1 MFFRNFIASDFEV
14 RLPVLFRSSHFWF
27 LVTLGDEVT
36 EIWKYYVILVDILQ
50 GKMGKTEKNP
60 KENHAT

>member
-1 MFFRNFIASDFEV
+1 MFFCNFIASDFEV

-36 EIWKYYVILVDILQ
+36 EI
-50 GKMGKTEKNP
+50 
-60 KENHAT
+60 